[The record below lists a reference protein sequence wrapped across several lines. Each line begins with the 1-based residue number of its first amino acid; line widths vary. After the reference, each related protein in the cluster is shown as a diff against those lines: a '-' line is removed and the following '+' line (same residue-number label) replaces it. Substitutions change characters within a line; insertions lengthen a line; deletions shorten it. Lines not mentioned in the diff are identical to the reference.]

1 MSAAESWPRR
11 LLTLLVDDLVL
22 FHEIRMSERKKDEE
36 VCLEKQLTLG
46 IKSQDSKR
54 DGICPWIILSN
65 YTGKPS

>member
-46 IKSQDSKR
+46 IKSQTQKETVFVP
-54 DGICPWIILSN
+54 G
-65 YTGKPS
+65 